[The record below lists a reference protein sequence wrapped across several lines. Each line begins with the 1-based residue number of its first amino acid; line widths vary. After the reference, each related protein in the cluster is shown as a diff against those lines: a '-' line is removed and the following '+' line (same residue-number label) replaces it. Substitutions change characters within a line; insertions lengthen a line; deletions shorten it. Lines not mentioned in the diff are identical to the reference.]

1 MGGLSRWAVRKP
13 WAAIGAWFVLVAI
26 VFTLGGKFGGS
37 LNDSF
42 SLPDTES
49 LKATE
54 LLAKLPSGQAS
65 GATTATANVLWSP
78 ASGLSLI
85 HI

>member
-13 WAAIGAWFVLVAI
+13 WWALLAFVLMATVI
-26 VFTLGGKFGGS
+26 GWLGTAHKGA

-49 LKATE
+49 KTATE
-54 LLAKLPSGQAS
+54 LLAKAQGDARHKKLDR
-65 GATTATANVLWSP
+65 
-78 ASGLSLI
+78 
-85 HI
+85 